1 MILDQ
6 EKIARI
12 KNLLKFKPKGMSIS
26 DISHH
31 LKMNRNSVAKY
42 LDLLLVSGQVEV
54 QSYGTAKV
62 FTLSH
67 RVPLSAMLSFS
78 SELVLILDN
87 DLRIIQ
93 VNDNFLNAFNLK
105 RESLVGYT
113 LPDIPLTFFS
123 LLPVKEVVGDVEEKK
138 EILKEIQYDRGGV
151 TSFYQARL
159 VPTVFEEGSNG
170 LTIILEDI
178 TAAKDYEHQLEQS
191 EERYRNIVEDQTE
204 YISRFLPDGTHLF
217 VNEAYLRYFQ
227 KAKEEVI
234 GHVFIPEIPPQ
245 DQELVESHFRS
256 LTPSNPAAS
265 IDHRIVMSDG
275 SIRWQRRID
284 RAIFDDSGAVV
295 EYQSVGRDITE
306 RKTAELQAAEYTH
319 AMEVL
324 SSYAIDFIELGENSD
339 IYSLIGAGVLDLV
352 PGAVVVVHSYNGRT
366 GQFFTHT
373 VKSENDRNRIASII
387 GRDPVGIVY
396 TISDRPRHNL
406 MSRKLVRIET
416 SLYDSM
422 NRALQRDVCETLE
435 RDFNISGIYIV
446 GLAWG
451 EQLFGRVS
459 ILLKDRAVLPGKE
472 ILETFIRLSS
482 IALQRRFAEEAN
494 RENEE
499 RFKNIAEFSPFPI
512 SIIDPS
518 GTIVYLNKRF
528 SEVFGYTKNDLATI
542 GDWQRRAYPDAE
554 VRDLMEATRTRWLG
568 TASVGQVMQIQ
579 ATAISRDGVPKE
591 LMIRAVSMSGGG
603 QFIVY
608 EDITDRVSNEKM
620 RALHTSIIDS
630 SDDAIVGKTLE
641 GIVISWNRGAEKMYG
656 YGADEIIGNPI
667 ACIIPENLRESI
679 SRILTGIRRGEK
691 FERIDTVRI
700 RKDGSLIDVSLTISP
715 IRDDKGVII
724 GASTIARDITAKKL
738 AEKELLIKE
747 YAIASSV
754 NGIAIA
760 DLAGNLTYSN
770 KTFLRMFGYNSPGE
784 IMNKPIENFAHND
797 SIEEGIIAM
806 VRQSLEQK
814 GWWTGG
820 ISPKKKDGSSF
831 DAHLTASL
839 VRDMGGNPVCMMATF
854 MDITGRKNIEREL
867 FLKETAASASVNGI
881 AILDLA
887 GNVIYVNR
895 RFAGMFGDNSL
906 EDIIYQPI
914 EYFLPGDTPGFEE
927 IHRILAVV
935 RKDREWQGDLPFK
948 RKDGTSNYYSVSVS
962 TVSDYADEILYFI
975 VSFVDST
982 GHGPPDAGSGA
993 ADREVGDLVEFLPD
1007 PAFAINNERRV
1018 IAWNKAMEE
1027 FSGIIRC
1034 NVIGT
1039 DGYLRLSSLF
1049 SNGGPLLI
1057 DMLDMPET
1065 EIRTRYPG
1073 IVREGSSLI
1082 AGAGGH
1088 DPGSGSRDAYLVRA
1102 SPLSYPGGARKGAIM
1117 MIRGTGSTG
1126 KALESSNRAIERS
1139 QEETRQHMEDLS
1151 SDYGRLEQEYHR
1163 VITAFNEGAPLAD
1176 AMNQTADLVAILDR
1190 SGKISC
1196 SNRTMDTTVNGPS
1209 GGTVR
1214 GKHISLLIAPE
1225 YRRVV
1230 LDSLE
1235 DAQKNGHTVIR
1246 YFLIT
1251 HEGRLMVETSFSVLR
1266 DEAKDLSGYI
1276 AVQRPRDNNERAR
1289 FRK

>member
-6 EKIARI
+6 DKIARI

-26 DISHH
+26 DISHN

-105 RESLVGYT
+105 RDSLVGYT
-113 LPDIPLTFFS
+113 VPDIPLTF
-123 LLPVKEVVGDVEEKK
+123 LQELPVKEVVEDVEEKK
-138 EILKEIQYDRGGV
+138 EILKEIQYDRNGIP
-151 TSFYQARL
+151 SFYQARL

-178 TAAKDYEHQLEQS
+178 TAAKNYEHQLKQS

-204 YISRFLPDGTHLF
+204 SISRFLPDGTHLF
-217 VNEAYLRYFQ
+217 VNEAFLRYFQ
-227 KAKEEVI
+227 KVKDEVI
-234 GHVFIPEIPPQ
+234 GHVFIPEIPPE

-256 LTPSNPAAS
+256 LTPSNPAAG
-265 IDHRIVMSDG
+265 IDHRIVMPDG
-275 SIRWQRRID
+275 SVRWQRRID

-295 EYQSVGRDITE
+295 EYQSVSRDITE

-352 PGAVVVVHSYNGRT
+352 PGAVVVVHSYDGRT

-373 VKSENDRNRIASII
+373 VKSGSDRNRIASII

-422 NRALQRDVCETLE
+422 NGALQRDVCETLE
-435 RDFNISGIYIV
+435 RDFRISGIYIV

-459 ILLKDRAVLPGKE
+459 ILLKDRAALPGKE

-482 IALQRRFAEEAN
+482 IALQRRFAEESN

-518 GTIVYLNKRF
+518 GAIVYLNKRF
-528 SEVFGYTKNDLATI
+528 TEVFGYTTNDLATI
-542 GDWQRRAYPDAE
+542 GDWQKRAYPDAN
-554 VRDLMEATRTRWLG
+554 VRDLMESTRTGWLG
-568 TASVGQVMQIQ
+568 TASVGQVMQIR
-579 ATAISRDGVPKE
+579 ATAISRDNVKKE

-603 QFIVY
+603 QFIMY

-630 SDDAIVGKTLE
+630 SEDAIVGKTLD
-641 GIVISWNRGAEKMYG
+641 GIVISWNSGAEKMYG
-656 YGADEIIGNPI
+656 YRADEMIGSPI
-667 ACIIPENLRESI
+667 ARIIPENLRESL
-679 SRILTGIRRGEK
+679 SRLLDGIRRGEK
-691 FERIDTVRI
+691 FERIDTVRR

-715 IRDDKGVII
+715 IRDDKDVIV
-724 GASTIARDITAKKL
+724 GASTIARDITARIL
-738 AEKELLIKE
+738 AAKELLIKE

-754 NGIAIA
+754 HGIAIA

-770 KTFLRMFGYNSPGE
+770 KAFLRMFGYSSPDE
-784 IMNKPIENFAHND
+784 IMNKPIENFAHHD
-797 SIEEGIIAM
+797 SIEESVIAK
-806 VRQSLEQK
+806 VRQSLGRK
-814 GWWTGG
+814 GWWTGCT
-820 ISPKKKDGSSF
+820 SPRKKDGSSF

-839 VRDMGGNPVCMMATF
+839 VRDVNGNPVCMMATF

-895 RFAGMFGDNSL
+895 KFANMFGYDSL
-906 EDIIYQPI
+906 EEIIYYPW
-914 EYFLPGDTPGFEE
+914 EYFVSGDRAGIEE
-927 IHRILAVV
+927 TRRILAAV
-935 RKDREWQGDLPFK
+935 RKDREWHGELPFR
-948 RKDGTSNYYSVSVS
+948 RKDGTLNYYSVTVR
-962 TVSDYADEILYFI
+962 TVSANSDEILYYI
-975 VSFVDST
+975 VSFVDDT
-982 GHGPPDAGSGA
+982 PQGA
-993 ADREVGDLVEFLPD
+993 
-1007 PAFAINNERRV
+1007 
-1018 IAWNKAMEE
+1018 
-1027 FSGIIRC
+1027 
-1034 NVIGT
+1034 
-1039 DGYLRLSSLF
+1039 
-1049 SNGGPLLI
+1049 
-1057 DMLDMPET
+1057 
-1065 EIRTRYPG
+1065 
-1073 IVREGSSLI
+1073 
-1082 AGAGGH
+1082 
-1088 DPGSGSRDAYLVRA
+1088 
-1102 SPLSYPGGARKGAIM
+1102 
-1117 MIRGTGSTG
+1117 
-1126 KALESSNRAIERS
+1126 
-1139 QEETRQHMEDLS
+1139 
-1151 SDYGRLEQEYHR
+1151 
-1163 VITAFNEGAPLAD
+1163 
-1176 AMNQTADLVAILDR
+1176 
-1190 SGKISC
+1190 
-1196 SNRTMDTTVNGPS
+1196 
-1209 GGTVR
+1209 
-1214 GKHISLLIAPE
+1214 
-1225 YRRVV
+1225 
-1230 LDSLE
+1230 
-1235 DAQKNGHTVIR
+1235 
-1246 YFLIT
+1246 
-1251 HEGRLMVETSFSVLR
+1251 
-1266 DEAKDLSGYI
+1266 
-1276 AVQRPRDNNERAR
+1276 
-1289 FRK
+1289 